1 MEAVASKAV
10 MPKALKIELSNVK
23 AILNPPPAILDTISI
38 AANRPLNVRF
48 NLSAVLSL
56 IINCV
61 VNLWN
66 AAIALNNCS
75 GFIGSNT
82 SLKPSPILL
91 NIFTRDLPMF
101 LNESISNQRPFISSI
116 LSIKSSSGMPI

>member
-10 MPKALKIELSNVK
+10 MPKALKIELSIVK

-66 AAIALNNCS
+66 AAIALNS
-75 GFIGSNT
+75 YWIKYISKTGSYT
-82 SLKPSPILL
+82 TKYFYKR
-91 NIFTRDLPMF
+91 FTYVF
-101 LNESISNQRPFISSI
+101 
-116 LSIKSSSGMPI
+116 K